1 MTGVKN
7 IGLPILAFIMI
18 SSAGLAAKVY
28 MNAAAELRQGGEY
41 SAKGLPDQAAVH
53 YERSIRWYLPGLDI
67 GENAAEG
74 LWKTAAQYES
84 RGDMENALNSYRLLR
99 GAFYSA
105 RSFFTP
111 GRKWIRR
118 CNEKIAELM
127 ASRPPY
133 SAADR
138 SKPFEQRKSEALSLL
153 SIEKPPFIQ
162 WALLSEFGFF
172 GWVACAFLFA
182 VKAMTP
188 DGGIKARPAF
198 LLSGAWAVFYGLWIL
213 GMANV

>member
-1 MTGVKN
+1 MTGIRN
-7 IGLPILAFIMI
+7 LGLSILAIVLI
-18 SSAGLAAKVY
+18 SSAGLALKVY
-28 MNAAAELRQGGEY
+28 LNAAAELRQGDEY

-53 YERSIRWYLPGLDI
+53 YERSIRWYLPGLND

-84 RGDMENALNSYRLLR
+84 RGDIENALSSYRLLR

-111 GRKWIRR
+111 GRKWIGR

-127 ASRPPY
+127 AGRPPF

-138 SKPFEQRKSEALSLL
+138 AKSLERRKSEALSLL
-153 SIEKPPFIQ
+153 STEKPPFIQ
-162 WALLSEFGFF
+162 WALLSELGFF
-172 GWVACAFLFA
+172 GWVACAFLFV

-188 DGGIKARPAF
+188 QGRIKTRQAL
-198 LLSGAWAVFYGLWIL
+198 LLSGAWAAFYGLWIL